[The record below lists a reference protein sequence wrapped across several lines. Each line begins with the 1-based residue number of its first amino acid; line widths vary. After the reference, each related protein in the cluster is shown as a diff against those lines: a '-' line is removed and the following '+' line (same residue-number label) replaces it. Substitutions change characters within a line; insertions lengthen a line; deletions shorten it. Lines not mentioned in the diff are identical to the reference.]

1 MTYLHGWLTGLS
13 SILKMCFF
21 GTPLSSPSRAA
32 PSRISLWRRMR
43 GVKGRENS
51 ILDHSGLS
59 PLCEYFSTIPSLFL
73 SLPSNHSLILVF
85 PLQSLCFHSFR
96 ITRNAESL
104 VPFNAQITLWSV
116 LLWGCQFS
124 HCVYFL
130 LHCVAQKTFFWG
142 ENAFIPP
149 TAAAAEVSTGGERYG
164 RQTMVNYI
172 CTESEPI

>member
-1 MTYLHGWLTGLS
+1 MFGNSPCISPPTKNCSPCVILLSIMLTFFGGAHIYVITYLHGWLTGLS

-32 PSRISLWRRMR
+32 PSRIALWRRMR

-85 PLQSLCFHSFR
+85 PLQSLLTYLIVIIVTCHPFLASPRSF
-96 ITRNAESL
+96 ES
-104 VPFNAQITLWSV
+104 
-116 LLWGCQFS
+116 FS
-124 HCVYFL
+124 
-130 LHCVAQKTFFWG
+130 
-142 ENAFIPP
+142 
-149 TAAAAEVSTGGERYG
+149 
-164 RQTMVNYI
+164 
-172 CTESEPI
+172 